1 MPLTRSTP
9 QLQSKPRV
17 APWSSRPAFKPEK
30 RSTPRHSAHFASS
43 PLKRRRSPFGRLRS
57 SHKSNLYD
65 DSARNETTLINE
77 HHQDADDPES
87 VEQEAFDSDDSFFI
101 WNEEKTLFSDLMG
114 DNEREPDDEELAA
127 LAESLQ
133 VPFQEEGK
141 ILKKEIADTFVPA
154 VNHVK
159 ELYKVLEERVD
170 TTFGQGIVL
179 FNRACK
185 QIEDDAIREQ
195 RQLEDAYRGN
205 QKRVED
211 LFNQLEQEYA
221 YRDQLWVNIEK
232 VIDEIGSFVTAFL
245 CF

>member
-1 MPLTRSTP
+1 MTSGLESFS
-9 QLQSKPRV
+9 LW
-17 APWSSRPAFKPEK
+17 PWFNIFSS
-30 RSTPRHSAHFASS
+30 
-43 PLKRRRSPFGRLRS
+43 
-57 SHKSNLYD
+57 
-65 DSARNETTLINE
+65 
-77 HHQDADDPES
+77 
-87 VEQEAFDSDDSFFI
+87 
-101 WNEEKTLFSDLMG
+101 
-114 DNEREPDDEELAA
+114 EREPDDEELAA

-205 QKRVED
+205 QVCLYM
-211 LFNQLEQEYA
+211 LFF
-221 YRDQLWVNIEK
+221 YRNNL
-232 VIDEIGSFVTAFL
+232 S
-245 CF
+245 

>member
-1 MPLTRSTP
+1 MTSGLESFS
-9 QLQSKPRV
+9 LW
-17 APWSSRPAFKPEK
+17 PWFNIFSS
-30 RSTPRHSAHFASS
+30 
-43 PLKRRRSPFGRLRS
+43 
-57 SHKSNLYD
+57 
-65 DSARNETTLINE
+65 
-77 HHQDADDPES
+77 
-87 VEQEAFDSDDSFFI
+87 
-101 WNEEKTLFSDLMG
+101 
-114 DNEREPDDEELAA
+114 EREPDDEELAA

-245 CF
+245 CL

>member
-1 MPLTRSTP
+1 MGQSSAEFQHQFNHPIMPLTRSTP

-114 DNEREPDDEELAA
+114 DKWARVVQFMA
-127 LAESLQ
+127 LVQHL
-133 VPFQEEGK
+133 FQ
-141 ILKKEIADTFVPA
+141 
-154 VNHVK
+154 
-159 ELYKVLEERVD
+159 
-170 TTFGQGIVL
+170 
-179 FNRACK
+179 
-185 QIEDDAIREQ
+185 
-195 RQLEDAYRGN
+195 
-205 QKRVED
+205 
-211 LFNQLEQEYA
+211 
-221 YRDQLWVNIEK
+221 
-232 VIDEIGSFVTAFL
+232 
-245 CF
+245 

>member
-1 MPLTRSTP
+1 
-9 QLQSKPRV
+9 
-17 APWSSRPAFKPEK
+17 
-30 RSTPRHSAHFASS
+30 
-43 PLKRRRSPFGRLRS
+43 
-57 SHKSNLYD
+57 
-65 DSARNETTLINE
+65 
-77 HHQDADDPES
+77 
-87 VEQEAFDSDDSFFI
+87 
-101 WNEEKTLFSDLMG
+101 MG

-245 CF
+245 CL

>member
-1 MPLTRSTP
+1 MTSGLESFS
-9 QLQSKPRV
+9 LW
-17 APWSSRPAFKPEK
+17 PWFNIFSS
-30 RSTPRHSAHFASS
+30 
-43 PLKRRRSPFGRLRS
+43 
-57 SHKSNLYD
+57 
-65 DSARNETTLINE
+65 
-77 HHQDADDPES
+77 
-87 VEQEAFDSDDSFFI
+87 
-101 WNEEKTLFSDLMG
+101 
-114 DNEREPDDEELAA
+114 EREPDDEELAA

>member
-17 APWSSRPAFKPEK
+17 APWSSSRPAFKPEK

-43 PLKRRRSPFGRLRS
+43 PLKRRRSPFGT
-57 SHKSNLYD
+57 SHKSDHYD
-65 DSARNETTLINE
+65 DSARNEMTLVNE
-77 HHQDADDPES
+77 QHQDADDPNLGK
-87 VEQEAFDSDDSFFI
+87 QETFDSDDNFFI
-101 WNEEKTLFSDLMG
+101 WNEENTLFSDLMG
-114 DNEREPDDEELAA
+114 DNARQPDDEELAA

-133 VPFQEEGK
+133 APFQEEGK

-159 ELYKVLEERVD
+159 ELYRVLEERVD

-185 QIEDDAIREQ
+185 QIEDAAIREQ
-195 RQLEDAYRGN
+195 RQLEDAYRVN
-205 QKRVED
+205 QKRIED
-211 LFNQLEQEYA
+211 LFNQLEQEYT

-232 VIDEIGSFVTAFL
+232 VIDEIGSFMTAFL
-245 CF
+245 CR